1 MSAFRDQYNAFRKE
15 KTAGVKNPLLLV
27 KLGEF
32 YEAFF
37 EDARVICDVLCAL
50 PARREDGTHVILDA
64 ARRPEYTDKLKG
76 AGYTPV
82 IAKEDYDNESQNDWN
97 TAINHIAVKGYRKWR
112 FSDAMAKK

>member
-1 MSAFRDQYNAFRKE
+1 MSVFRDQYDAFRKE
-15 KTAGVKNPLLLV
+15 KTAGAKNPLLLV

-37 EDARVICDVLCAL
+37 EDAQVICEILCAL

-64 ARRPEYTDKLKG
+64 ARLPKYTKKLKE

-82 IAKEDYDNESQNDWN
+82 IAKEDKGER
-97 TAINHIAVKGYRKWR
+97 NHQEYRR
-112 FSDAMAKK
+112 HSRNRMV